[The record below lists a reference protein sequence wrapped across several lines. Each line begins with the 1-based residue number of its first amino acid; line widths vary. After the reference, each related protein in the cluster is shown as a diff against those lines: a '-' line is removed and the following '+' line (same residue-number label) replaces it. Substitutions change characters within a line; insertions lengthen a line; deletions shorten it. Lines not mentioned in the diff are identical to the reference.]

1 MTPLL
6 EFLNVAFYFE
16 QRPVFD
22 ELAFTIEQG
31 ECAALIGP
39 NGIGKTTLLR
49 LAAGVLACSRGT
61 VSLVGRRMD
70 TLPRGEAARLVAL
83 VPQRFEV
90 PFDFTVEQIV
100 EQGRTPYLGLFGGF
114 KRRDRQAVERALD
127 WADVSSLR
135 KRIFNELS
143 GGERQRV
150 KIALGLAQEP
160 RLLLLDEPTQSL
172 DLGRQLELLGL
183 IRALSDE
190 GVTILAAMHDL
201 QLIQGTFSS
210 VLLLEPEQ
218 KLRKGRPQDILQSDI
233 LERAFDCPPR
243 RHPKLV
249 GENRAL
255 LEKMR

>member
-1 MTPLL
+1 MSFSYERRSVLDD
-6 EFLNVAFYFE
+6 VS
-16 QRPVFD
+16 
-22 ELAFTIEQG
+22 FTVEQG

-61 VSLVGRRMD
+61 VSLAGRRID

-100 EQGRTPYLGLFGGF
+100 EQGRTPYLGLFAGF
-114 KRRDRQAVERALD
+114 KRQDRQAVERALEL
-127 WADVSSLR
+127 ADVTSLR
-135 KRIFNELS
+135 NRIFNELS

-160 RLLLLDEPTQSL
+160 RLLLLDEPTQNL
-172 DLGRQLELLGL
+172 DLGRQLELLDL
-183 IRALSDE
+183 IRALNDE

-201 QLIQGTFSS
+201 QLIPGTFSS
-210 VLLLEPEQ
+210 VLLLEPNQEI
-218 KLRKGRPQDILQSDI
+218 RKGHPQEILRPDI

-243 RHPKLV
+243 RHPKLER
-249 GENRAL
+249 G
-255 LEKMR
+255 